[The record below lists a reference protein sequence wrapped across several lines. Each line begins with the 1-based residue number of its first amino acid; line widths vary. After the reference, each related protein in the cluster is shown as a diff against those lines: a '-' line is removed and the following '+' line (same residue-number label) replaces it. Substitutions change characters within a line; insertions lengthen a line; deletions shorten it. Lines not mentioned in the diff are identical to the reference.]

1 MAVSDSP
8 SPITLSTEL
17 KQLSAV
23 ISLIS
28 FMLQVPLISFLSS
41 SKNDVVIK
49 IIIKLMINHY

>member
-23 ISLIS
+23 ISLMS

>member
-41 SKNDVVIK
+41 SKNDVAVK